1 MKRKLRRPS
10 PAMVVACLALFV
22 ASAGTSIA
30 ASHYLITSTKQIK
43 PSVLKQ
49 LKGARGPAGP
59 SATPAAALPGQK
71 GDTGATGATG
81 PAGPKGDTGA
91 AGPAGPQGSKG
102 NTGDTGAAG
111 PPGSAGANGSNGSQ
125 GPKGDTGA
133 PGATGGTGPQG
144 PSGVVNT
151 VTFVGSIDE
160 IPGDSGIVFAGP
172 TATVTTAAGQRLT
185 GAAEVP
191 LYSDPT
197 TASFYFGLCYQSHGG
212 GSLTNFAPTGSLG
225 YAYPSD
231 PRVFTATAS
240 VVPGAGTWNVG
251 FCVMNLFS
259 PKLESNTVVNGWV
272 QVTN

>member
-1 MKRKLRRPS
+1 M
-10 PAMVVACLALFV
+10 
-22 ASAGTSIA
+22 
-30 ASHYLITSTKQIK
+30 
-43 PSVLKQ
+43 
-49 LKGARGPAGP
+49 
-59 SATPAAALPGQK
+59 
-71 GDTGATGATG
+71 
-81 PAGPKGDTGA
+81 
-91 AGPAGPQGSKG
+91 
-102 NTGDTGAAG
+102 
-111 PPGSAGANGSNGSQ
+111 
-125 GPKGDTGA
+125 
-133 PGATGGTGPQG
+133 
-144 PSGVVNT
+144 
-151 VTFVGSIDE
+151 TFVGSIDE

-225 YAYPSD
+225 YAYPND